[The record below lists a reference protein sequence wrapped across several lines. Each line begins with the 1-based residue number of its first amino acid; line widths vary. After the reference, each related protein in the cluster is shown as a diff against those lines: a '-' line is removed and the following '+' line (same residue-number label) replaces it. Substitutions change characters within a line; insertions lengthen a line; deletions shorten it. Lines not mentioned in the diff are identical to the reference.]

1 MFFMAVHIHGRRN
14 LHGTFQRLP
23 TFLLFILVITVIVI
37 LLLVVVSDTFDLP
50 VIPALTV
57 VFQGMNMVT
66 PIVAGAF
73 VASVFG
79 IYTNVMSA
87 EAQRED
93 EVQKTII
100 GFYFEISDIRVKL
113 SNPVLLHQVDGLG
126 ALRAMDPIYP
136 PTGLYYLL
144 RRELFSLDRDV
155 VYHLLWLYRA
165 IERLTQIQSC
175 CKYGESTFRSTD
187 LPPIVREI
195 LDEADRLI
203 PVLESRML

>member
-1 MFFMAVHIHGRRN
+1 
-14 LHGTFQRLP
+14 
-23 TFLLFILVITVIVI
+23 
-37 LLLVVVSDTFDLP
+37 
-50 VIPALTV
+50 V
-57 VFQGMNMVT
+57 VFQGMNLVT

-113 SNPVLLHQVDGLG
+113 SNPALQDKVEGL
-126 ALRAMDPIYP
+126 AMLRAMDPIYP

-165 IERLTQIQSC
+165 IERLTQIQTC
-175 CKYGESTFRSTD
+175 CKYGESTFKSAD
-187 LPPIVREI
+187 LPPIIQEI

-203 PVLESRML
+203 PVLESRMR

>member
-1 MFFMAVHIHGRRN
+1 MAIHMNTRRN
-14 LHGTFQRLP
+14 LADTFQRLP
-23 TFLLFILVITVIVI
+23 TFLLLILILMVALI
-37 LLLVVVSDTFDLP
+37 LLLVFVSDAFDLP
-50 VIPALTV
+50 VIPAITV
-57 VFQGMNMVT
+57 VFQGMNIVT

-113 SNPVLLHQVDGLG
+113 SNPALLHQVEGL
-126 ALRAMDPIYP
+126 AVLKAMDPIYP

-155 VYHLLWLYRA
+155 IYHLLWLYRA
-165 IERLTQIQSC
+165 IERLMQIQTC
-175 CKYGESTFRSTD
+175 CKYCESTFKSVD
-187 LPPIVREI
+187 LPPVIREI

-203 PVLESRML
+203 PVLESKMR

>member
-1 MFFMAVHIHGRRN
+1 MVIPMNTRRN
-14 LHGTFQRLP
+14 LVDTYQRLP
-23 TFLLFILVITVIVI
+23 TFLLVILIVTVALILILVI
-37 LLLVVVSDTFDLP
+37 VSDTFDLP
-50 VIPALTV
+50 VVPALTV

-113 SNPVLLHQVDGLG
+113 SNPALMHKTEGL
-126 ALRAMDPIYP
+126 ALLRAMDPIYP

-144 RRELFSLDRDV
+144 RRDLFSLDRDV

-165 IERLTQIQSC
+165 IERLTLIQTS
-175 CKYGESTFRSTD
+175 CKYGESTIRSVD
-187 LPPIVREI
+187 LPPIIREI
-195 LDEADRLI
+195 LDESDRLI
-203 PVLESRML
+203 PVLESRMR